1 MRFPEPPK
9 PDLIYI
15 VAFDMP
21 GWRGGRTMAKL
32 LCSSLLRQFWS
43 GEIVV
48 FRNFPEPLFPVE
60 RKGLEEVFVE
70 TPEVGEGKGA
80 GDRCLKAALE
90 YRFRAAEMLDAAR
103 YRWMAYLDADCLAL
117 RNLDHLLAGDSD
129 ILVQPEPGRKMLY
142 SHVFNGYLGWDE
154 KLRPRRN
161 AWLAAAGDGINA
173 GTFAVRA
180 EFYAEVMD
188 QWREIFESPPPRHAE
203 MRDQTAWNRLLLNT
217 ELRVLPFE
225 RGEIR
230 FPLHLD
236 KGFLDYK
243 EAALLHFVGG
253 KQRDK
258 IDLAFALHLMKTYG
272 DAGGLF
278 LDLLES

>member
-1 MRFPEPPK
+1 
-9 PDLIYI
+9 
-15 VAFDMP
+15 
-21 GWRGGRTMAKL
+21 MAKL

-90 YRFRAAEMLDAAR
+90 YRFLAAEMLDASR

-117 RNLDHLLAGDSD
+117 RNLDHLFTGEAD
-129 ILVQPEPGRKMLY
+129 ILVQPEPGRKLVD
-142 SHVFNGYLGWDE
+142 SHVFNGYLGWE
-154 KLRPRRN
+154 EELKPMRN
-161 AWLAAAGDGINA
+161 KWLAKTGDGINA
-173 GTFAVRA
+173 GTFAVKSEYYHA
-180 EFYAEVMD
+180 AME
-188 QWREIFESPPPRHAE
+188 QWREIFESMPPRHAE
-203 MRDQTAWNRLLLNT
+203 MRDQTAWNRLLLDT
-217 ELRVLPFE
+217 ELRVKPFE